1 MGGGLGMFL
10 GFSFLGV
17 CKNSLDMLWNRFCT
31 GKSFS
36 EALILT
42 STNQQYDKRLFIE
55 LQVQY
60 MKIASS
66 EHGENMG
73 RTWVEH
79 VVYISC
85 PECQKKQKKLV

>member
-36 EALILT
+36 EALILA

-60 MKIASS
+60 MKISS
-66 EHGENMG
+66 
-73 RTWVEH
+73 
-79 VVYISC
+79 SK
-85 PECQKKQKKLV
+85 PESKQKKIVYTACTELAFFL